1 MKNIATNKQQ
11 VANKEKFWVLKNLP
25 KLLEDDKLK
34 LCALNAQLVFLFL
47 IRNAQ
52 LVSHRRRHTKECAR
66 GE

>member
-11 VANKEKFWVLKNLP
+11 VANKEKIWVLKNLP

-34 LCALNAQLVFLFL
+34 LCALNAQLV
-47 IRNAQ
+47 
-52 LVSHRRRHTKECAR
+52 SHRRRHTKECAR

>member
-11 VANKEKFWVLKNLP
+11 VANKEKNWVLKNLP

-34 LCALNAQLVFLFL
+34 LCALNAQLVFCL

-52 LVSHRRRHTKECAR
+52 LVSHWRRHTKECAR